1 MVSSSTTA
9 AEVKQMANRTDRNII
24 KGSPELALLVFAL
37 LAVFAYILF

>member
-9 AEVKQMANRTDRNII
+9 AEGKDMNQGTERHTI
-24 KGSPELALLVFAL
+24 KGSPELALLVFAM